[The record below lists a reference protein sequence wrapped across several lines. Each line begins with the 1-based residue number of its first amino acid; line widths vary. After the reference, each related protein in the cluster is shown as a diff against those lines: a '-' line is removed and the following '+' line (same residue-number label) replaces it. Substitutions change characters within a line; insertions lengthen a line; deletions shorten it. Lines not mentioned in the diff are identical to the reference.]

1 MLFCWVCGQCFT
13 GRVFVISMRGID
25 EFQLGG
31 IVLQLLW
38 EIVVRWTWRSNNEVV
53 MSTDTDENLDDF
65 VVIYPVC
72 PTTTTGALL
81 RRFRRDYCRNV
92 AEAPPVQR
100 FTGKFPDV
108 SVRCPVLAPRAMTSS
123 DPG

>member
-1 MLFCWVCGQCFT
+1 
-13 GRVFVISMRGID
+13 MRGID

-38 EIVVRWTWRSNNEVV
+38 ELVVRWTWRSNNEVV

-65 VVIYPVC
+65 VVVYPVC

-92 AEAPPVQR
+92 ALAPPVKRLQVLR
-100 FTGKFPDV
+100 NGEVQHAHVAVGDAGV
-108 SVRCPVLAPRAMTSS
+108 DRVELSVAC
-123 DPG
+123 D